1 MVFCVCVV
9 FRNTTATKL
18 EKMSEKK
25 VSQNPL
31 NRKRININHF
41 QNFIFGC
48 ITVKMK
54 FQRTQELRQLLVSQI
69 NLIRCFTEICD
80 RDLNNIHL

>member
-1 MVFCVCVV
+1 MTLRKNIAFDS
-9 FRNTTATKL
+9 FYFLKLQKLATKPK
-18 EKMSEKK
+18 KMSEQK

-31 NRKRININHF
+31 NIKRINRNHF
-41 QNFIFGC
+41 QNVIFGC

-69 NLIRCFTEICD
+69 KLIRCFTEIF
-80 RDLNNIHL
+80 